1 MGQRSR
7 EYGFAYGPVFDG
19 YGFPEQG
26 VEEFVREIAENV
38 FGRFF
43 FGFGLTV
50 HLEPSVSVAESEI
63 RAVKEEVRRF
73 HDRVLRIDRGV
84 EHEFRDTS
92 F

>member
-19 YGFPEQG
+19 YGLPEQG
-26 VEEFVREIAENV
+26 VEEFVGKIAENF
-38 FGRFF
+38 FGGFF
-43 FGFGLTV
+43 FGFGFTV
-50 HLEPSVSVAESEI
+50 HLESPVSVAESEI
-63 RAVKEEVRRF
+63 RAIEEEVRRF

-84 EHEFRDTS
+84 EHEFRDAS